1 MRVVMT
7 IENHDNPA
15 RMSLLGRHFKRV
27 GSLRDSSFGDTFE
40 KVFVLS
46 ATHAVSGFLV
56 LATFISLAN
65 KLGPRLYGEFTFVD
79 SVLFI
84 AILCASLGTEYV
96 GNREVARTKD
106 SAELVS
112 GILILRAAASM
123 VALVFI
129 LAWAFFFIDSGSL
142 RLLMIISAGVLLSV
156 PGIAGWFFLARHKI
170 KLVAIATL
178 ARELTFFV
186 PVVFFLDGIADP
198 ETRLIYA
205 GIFFLGSRLVFAGI
219 FLTRLLAE
227 NGFNFKVRA
236 STYRYVMKDSLAL
249 LYASLVSSI
258 TISVQIYMLKLLRE
272 DYALGVYGAI
282 FKQIFYIQLLSLSFI
297 MVFFPLLSKAWIED
311 RKKYERLASAL
322 SELTLV
328 VVLPVAMTGI
338 LYSDYILR
346 VFFSSEYQGGGL
358 TLQLLCLSLIPMSY
372 VRVLTTGILISMDMT
387 SKMYSLVN
395 WAFIG
400 SIFSCVL
407 IFALPGADSGA
418 AASRLASE
426 CLFVAI
432 SYVAVAGRIR
442 VIMPGVLRSVLPATA
457 SMVITRALVPDGYEG
472 VGIAGCYLTFFI
484 VYLGALYLTRA
495 DELRAVLRGGR
506 ADVAPAP
513 EQILMGREKT

>member
-1 MRVVMT
+1 MT
-7 IENHDNPA
+7 IENPDSA
-15 RMSLLGRHFKRV
+15 RMSLFGRHLKKI

-65 KLGPRLYGEFTFVD
+65 RLGPKLYGEFTFVD

-96 GNREVARTKD
+96 GNREVARVKE
-106 SAELVS
+106 SSELVS
-112 GILILRAAASM
+112 GIIILRSLASM
-123 VALVFI
+123 ATLAVI
-129 LAWAFFFIDSGSL
+129 LAWAFFFIDSPSL
-142 RLLMIISAGVLLSV
+142 RLLMMICAGVLLSV
-156 PGIAGWFFLARHKI
+156 PGIAGWFFLAKHKI
-170 KLVAIATL
+170 RLVAVATL
-178 ARELTFFV
+178 VREFSFFV
-186 PVVFFLDGIADP
+186 PVFLILDKIEGP
-198 ETRLIYA
+198 ETRLLYA
-205 GIFFLGSRLVFAGI
+205 GVFFLVSRLLFAAI
-219 FLTRLLAE
+219 FLSRLIAE
-227 NGFNFKVRA
+227 NGFTFKVRM
-236 STYRYVMKDSLAL
+236 STYRYVLKDALAL

-258 TISVQIYMLKLLRE
+258 TISVQIYMLKFLKE

-311 RKKYERLASAL
+311 KKKYERLASAL

-328 VVLPVAMTGI
+328 VVLPVAVTGI

-346 VFFSSEYQGGGL
+346 VFFSAEYQGGGL

-395 WAFIG
+395 WAFVG
-400 SIFSCVL
+400 SLLSGAL
-407 IFALPGADSGA
+407 ILALPGADSGA

-432 SYVAVAGRIR
+432 SYAAVAGRVR
-442 VIMPGVLRSVLPATA
+442 VITPGVLRSVLPATA
-457 SMVITRALVPDGYEG
+457 GMVIARVLVPSGYEP
-472 VGIAGCYLTFFI
+472 VGISACYLTFFI
-484 VYLGALYLTRA
+484 VYLCALFLTRA
-495 DELRAVLRGGR
+495 DELKAILKRGSD
-506 ADVAPAP
+506 DVAPAP